1 MHLRSL
7 VTPAAALVL
16 LVVPSQPAA
25 ADGTCDNHDTQ
36 VYNGD
41 HDADGDGIGCEG
53 KPAGSGGGAP
63 PPPPPPPPPPT
74 TEAPTTTVP
83 PTTTTTVPPTTTTTV
98 PPTTTTTEA
107 PTTTTTTEA
116 PTTTTTEEVVEIDS
130 EPISDEDE
138 SGPMETLLSL
148 VLLGGAGYGGY
159 RVVQKRRAGRSELG

>member
-74 TEAPTTTVP
+74 TEAPTTT
-83 PTTTTTVPPTTTTTV
+83 
-98 PPTTTTTEA
+98 
-107 PTTTTTTEA
+107 TTTEA